1 MSIFKNTFSPS
12 IKEQLKR
19 RQEAVLKRDAKS
31 IQYLNSRNAWVR
43 MESSVDVDNDKGDL
57 ADRYVMFG
65 GIIGPSYNKKDN
77 SFSRYYREGVSSQ
90 ATGPAYSTQS
100 PKGKTYLRGL
110 KPMPGIVSIDVKSKT
125 AYGSLREV
133 VVSFQCWD
141 IAQLEDLELLYMR
154 PGYTVLVEWGWSPYL
169 KNDGELETKRPT
181 FYEIINGVG
190 GKNPSKNQIWQDI
203 LQKNKDTGGNYD
215 AMFGY
220 VKNYSWTARP
230 DGGFDCQTTIISIG
244 ELMES
249 LKVNYISPQYII
261 NITTPI
267 FNEFNPS
274 FVLSDDV
281 RLSDYYQ
288 KNKLA
293 GIWAEIYFKLRLG
306 ATTYRSNT
314 TYENKV
320 LNIKSVLKD
329 QTAVMLLP
337 GLEPIGSSIDHL
349 SFNSQ
354 HQVYITLEGFFKILE
369 NYIVPKD
376 NKGDPLIKLSLNNS
390 SITGDGSDLL
400 CLAHPLQVS
409 VDPTVCLI
417 KSPLWS
423 NKGKSIPNTAVAT
436 AQADP
441 TIKAATDSLK
451 RLLDTNFA
459 DTIYEQRT
467 KQIEEIA
474 ATNKNIIPGNFLYLG
489 SILQSFSRI
498 SGTIIKDAELI
509 KNNLKAIYNQVDKDV
524 LNVILNIRNSQEYLA
539 LDGVVKDFKLRN
551 PKSNFN
557 TLLSLIN
564 FLNPDSVQIGLMRD
578 TFNKLGFGA
587 TLSGGI
593 LILTTPPQEDPSLQS
608 AIELSQIN
616 KGAIDSLT
624 FLNDLKQS
632 YFQVDQYSEL
642 GIIKNIYV
650 NLDFLYKQAINI
662 NIENQDK
669 TQKNE
674 INIYNY
680 VKSIIQEIQPSLGNV
695 SNFEVHVSADDNT
708 ARIIDVNY
716 TGPKGS
722 NIYNNLFEFQIQI
735 HNLESIVRTY
745 SLHSQI
751 FPEQGSLI
759 AIGAQVQR
767 GQLGMQ
773 SNTMID
779 FNRNLTDRII
789 TDKIF
794 PNGETLDQ
802 NNPKSLGMLSQL
814 IKLFVTLK
822 TNPVNTNTVS
832 DLITLISSGKN
843 SLRDLIV
850 YFQSITK
857 GSSGGRNIIPIK
869 FSFEMDGIG
878 GLIIGDMFKLPGNV
892 IPKGYKGDGVGS
904 SLGQIIT
911 SISHTVQ
918 NNDWV
923 TKIDALNVIIDNKE
937 DPNKLA
943 FKDLD
948 LTKIIEI
955 EIYRTTNSNIT
966 STKISAKNIAPKVA
980 SFGSV
985 SNSVPLGVRPFLD
998 TIAYAEGLAGVGQNG
1013 YDVIVGFQQINGW
1026 VPNYLGD
1033 HPNIPVFIKS
1043 INDFSTAAGRYQFLN
1058 KVWSELG
1065 YKTFDKENQDKA
1077 AWDLL
1082 RRANFSASDST
1093 KAFTTAESQIKNNSI
1108 DLTSN
1113 HSFLK
1118 FLNSSFKIWA
1128 SLPNSNNDA
1137 GYANQGGKI
1146 SAIEVYNI
1154 YIEAVKKY
1162 IK

>member
-19 RQEAVLKRDAKS
+19 RQEAILKRDAKS
-31 IQYLNSRNAWVR
+31 IQYLNSRNAWIR

-65 GIIGPSYNKKDN
+65 GIIGPSYNKKDD

-110 KPMPGIVSIDVKSKT
+110 KPMPGIISIDVKSKT

-190 GKNPSKNQIWQDI
+190 GKNPSKNQIWKDI

-220 VKNYSWTARP
+220 VKNYSWKARP

-249 LKVNYISPQYII
+249 LKANYISPQYIT
-261 NITTPI
+261 NTTTPI
-267 FNEFNPS
+267 FNEFNPL
-274 FVLSDDV
+274 FVLPDNV
-281 RLSDYYQ
+281 QLSDYYQ

-293 GIWAEIYFKLRLG
+293 GIWAEIYFKLRSG
-306 ATTYRSNT
+306 ATTSRSNT

-320 LNIKSVLKD
+320 LNVKSVLKD
-329 QTAVMLLP
+329 QTAVISLP
-337 GLEPIGSSIDHL
+337 GLKPIANSIDNL

-354 HQVYITLEGFFKILE
+354 YQVYITLEGFFRILE

-376 NKGDPLIKLSLNNS
+376 NKGDPLIELSLNNS

-441 TIKAATDSLK
+441 TIKAAADNF
-451 RLLDTNFA
+451 RLILENETNA
-459 DTIYEQRT
+459 QLVN
-467 KQIEEIA
+467 IA
-474 ATNKNIIPGNFLYLG
+474 ASAANFGVNRETIVGSILGSLSKLFSSNKNIIDA
-489 SILQSFSRI
+489 ILKI
-498 SGTIIKDAELI
+498 NDA
-509 KNNLKAIYNQVDKDV
+509 NA
-524 LNVILNIRNSQEYLA
+524 YLA
-539 LDGVVKDFKLRN
+539 FDATAKFQSTKYPN
-551 PKSNFN
+551 PPFSD
-557 TLLSLIN
+557 LLSLIN
-564 FLNPDSVQIGLMRD
+564 YLNPDSVQIGLIRD

-593 LILTTPPQEDPSLQS
+593 LTLTTPPSEDPALQS
-608 AIELSQIN
+608 AIELSKAGKN
-616 KGAIDSLT
+616 AIDSLT

-632 YFQVDQYSEL
+632 YFQADQYSEL

-662 NIENQDK
+662 NVEHQDK

-722 NIYNNLFEFQIQI
+722 NIYNNLFELQI

-745 SLHSQI
+745 SLNSQI

-794 PNGETLDQ
+794 PNGEILDP
-802 NNPKSLGMLSQL
+802 NNTKSLGMLSQL
-814 IKLFVTLK
+814 VKLFATLK
-822 TNPVNTNTVS
+822 PNSVSTNTVS
-832 DLITLISSGKN
+832 DLISLISSGKN

-857 GSSGGRNIIPIK
+857 DSSGGRNIIPIK

-937 DPNKLA
+937 NPNKLA

-966 STKISAKNIAPKVA
+966 STKLSAKNIAPKIA

-985 SNSVPLGVRPFLD
+985 SNFVPLGVRPLLD
-998 TIAYAEGLAGVGQNG
+998 IIAYAEGLAGVGQNG
-1013 YDVIVGFQQINGW
+1013 YDVIIGFQQINGW

-1033 HPNIPVFIKS
+1033 HPNIPVYIKS

-1113 HSFLK
+1113 PSFLK

-1146 SAIEVYNI
+1146 SAIDIYNI